1 MIRRAVLGL
10 MLALILAPQAL
21 ADGDPA
27 SDILAPADARVY
39 MTLAAPNGDLEK
51 QLTKTT
57 QAVTDA
63 GLPIKVAVIGNKT
76 DLGAVPQLWAKPQ
89 TYARFLGSELRFIY
103 KDTLLIVMP
112 QGFGIN
118 GPYGQSKALAA
129 LSGIDPRKDPT
140 PKGLTA
146 SADKALLALAA
157 ADGLKVSGGS
167 GGGGGGLPLPLIAAG
182 VMVLAGIGGGVLVLR
197 GDGKPRSERKPREEP
212 NPRAGDTPPEATPPR
227 AGGEPADN
235 GKAGG
240 GNRPRPTSKP
250 GTAPRSRRSR
260 RR

>member
-1 MIRRAVLGL
+1 MLRRAALGL
-10 MLALILAPQAL
+10 ILALVLAPQAL

-39 MTLAAPNGDLEK
+39 MTLAAPDSTLEK
-51 QLTKTT
+51 QLATTT
-57 QAVTDA
+57 QQVTDA

-103 KDTLLIVMP
+103 KDTLLVVMP

-118 GPYGQSKALAA
+118 GPYSQPKALAA
-129 LSGIDPRKDPT
+129 LQGIDPRKDPT
-140 PKGLTA
+140 AKGLTD
-146 SADKALLALAA
+146 SADKALRALAA
-157 ADGLKVSGGS
+157 ADGVKVSGGS

-197 GDGKPRSERKPREEP
+197 NDSKPR
-212 NPRAGDTPPEATPPR
+212 
-227 AGGEPADN
+227 GGKK
-235 GKAGG
+235 G
-240 GNRPRPTSKP
+240 
-250 GTAPRSRRSR
+250 RS
-260 RR
+260 

>member
-1 MIRRAVLGL
+1 VSVLRRAALGVI
-10 MLALILAPQAL
+10 LALVLAPQAL

-27 SDILAPADARVY
+27 SDILAPAETRVY
-39 MTLAAPNGDLEK
+39 MTLAAPDSSLEK
-51 QLTKTT
+51 KLAGTT
-57 QAVTDA
+57 QQVTDA

-76 DLGAVPQLWAKPQ
+76 DLGAVPQLWGKPQ

-103 KDTLLIVMP
+103 KDNLLVVMP

-140 PKGLTA
+140 PQGLTD
-146 SADKALLALAA
+146 SADKAVRALAA
-157 ADGLKVSGGS
+157 ADGLTVASS

-197 GDGKPRSERKPREEP
+197 NDRKPRSRK
-212 NPRAGDTPPEATPPR
+212 AA
-227 AGGEPADN
+227 
-235 GKAGG
+235 
-240 GNRPRPTSKP
+240 
-250 GTAPRSRRSR
+250 RR
-260 RR
+260 